1 MGSHENCP
9 SLVQVENH
17 NFIELNKYLETKLP
31 FLFKVLSI
39 NLPLSIQV
47 HPDKGFAE
55 LLNKNFPDIYKDNNH
70 KPEMAI
76 AISNKFFLLY
86 QFVGL
91 DDLMILLKRYSCI
104 FEETDNISSTIGE
117 LTDFYQH
124 YLKLK
129 NGSSSNELEEFIEKI
144 KVVYR
149 YFFTSLLDIDQCSVE
164 KIVKKLLEM
173 SKLIDFN
180 NYHILYQQR
189 DNFVELLFSKFN
201 FDRGIILALFMN
213 YLELNKGDTL
223 FISPNEPH
231 AYIYGDCLECMAN
244 SDNTIRLGLTPKLV
258 DIENFKKIF
267 VVDIFNTSLHKNVKV
282 FTQSKENH
290 YEFDNINDFA
300 LISYK
305 LKQNEEIPSLS
316 LKESSILFLLEGKIN
331 IELINNNNFSLNLDH
346 YDKVFIQK
354 GSLVRIRCSEDSEI
368 FIATSSI
375 K

>member
-1 MGSHENCP
+1 
-9 SLVQVENH
+9 
-17 NFIELNKYLETKLP
+17 
-31 FLFKVLSI
+31 
-39 NLPLSIQV
+39 
-47 HPDKGFAE
+47 
-55 LLNKNFPDIYKDNNH
+55 
-70 KPEMAI
+70 
-76 AISNKFFLLY
+76 
-86 QFVGL
+86 
-91 DDLMILLKRYSCI
+91 
-104 FEETDNISSTIGE
+104 
-117 LTDFYQH
+117 
-124 YLKLK
+124 
-129 NGSSSNELEEFIEKI
+129 
-144 KVVYR
+144 
-149 YFFTSLLDIDQCSVE
+149 
-164 KIVKKLLEM
+164 
-173 SKLIDFN
+173 
-180 NYHILYQQR
+180 
-189 DNFVELLFSKFN
+189 
-201 FDRGIILALFMN
+201 MN